1 MYLGNFV
8 IKNSMLHYLLA
19 KANMNSHNV
28 LEAIR
33 NYEVVC
39 KVAYE
44 AVATKLCKTT
54 VGYEKVT
61 FSDCNYIFVTK

>member
-8 IKNSMLHYLLA
+8 IKNSTPHYLLA
-19 KANMNSHNV
+19 KAKMNSHNV

-33 NYEVVC
+33 

-54 VGYEKVT
+54 IGCEK
-61 FSDCNYIFVTK
+61 